1 MKWIAILALLII
13 ISIAV
18 DFISEQSNTI
28 VAIAVVIITASLLG
42 IYKILQPIIK
52 QTIKQLKD

>member
-1 MKWIAILALLII
+1 MKYIAIFTLLII

-18 DFISEQSNTI
+18 DFISEQSNMI
-28 VAIAVVIITASLLG
+28 VALAVGVIIASLFG

-52 QTIKQLKD
+52 QTLKQF